1 MKINKTEIIEDIKV
15 RCTFDVKH
23 GSSSTMYYVESLLDG
38 SILHIGHG
46 NANEEMSE
54 KEMIEYVL
62 RVGLDLMKLSRY
74 KDHEEECKTKLHR
87 AIDIIERVGSSDS
100 VFKDACLF
108 LEEIRDGNS
117 RD

>member
-1 MKINKTEIIEDIKV
+1 MKINKTEIIEDIKI

-23 GSSSTMYYVESLLDG
+23 GASSTMYYVESLLDG

-46 NANEEMSE
+46 NANEEMTD
-54 KEMIEYVL
+54 KEMTEYVL

-74 KDHEEECKTKLHR
+74 KDHSEECNTKLQR

-108 LEEIRDGNS
+108 LEDIKKG
-117 RD
+117 